1 MAKFLEFLQASSA
14 PAAAVIIFFAYRL
27 LRLSLEASVRQRVD
41 SRARKGNFKLA
52 CAYVA
57 VLLLAAVCV
66 ALLIQP
72 LLQARAPRADSTF
85 ERADRAAPQDRLLKL

>member
-14 PAAAVIIFFAYRL
+14 PAGAIVIFFAYRL

-41 SRARKGNFKLA
+41 SRARKVNFKLA

-72 LLQARAPRADSTF
+72 LLGARAPHADSTT
-85 ERADRAAPQDRLLKL
+85 ERADRSASRDRLLKL